1 MDDTTGALFVGQC
14 LRVSNREYPD
24 ASNLVG
30 SVTELAW
37 SPDGYTL
44 AVAWANCGWALWSV
58 FGGLLHTSLGERIGL
73 ADRVRLSHL
82 AWSASGYHLLGFLS
96 FEPSKS
102 YEHSVP
108 ADKIVMADPHSV
120 STHQHLVSSTEKDET
135 TQNVLLQDAHLVVF
149 HIARSSL
156 TVNPTLDN
164 HSHVLLQTEDRVIF
178 ASHDQLNNTRAPQT
192 LLLPQLYIK
201 YNWPLRFV
209 AVSTD
214 GERIVVSGSH
224 GFAHYNFSTKRWGVF
239 GNEVQERSMQVYGG
253 IVWWKHF
260 ICCCCYSLNHDE
272 YEVRVYP
279 SDQRLDN
286 QFSSVHRVSTMAEPL
301 LVDCLG
307 NLFTLL
313 TSNGRVQILRLSH
326 SPRTGRKG
334 VRVHIDPLQLIDLT
348 NLIRF
353 PGCVVRLCLSTL
365 TANLPHS
372 LDAANHLHRSRP
384 TDSSISDLAETCAV
398 DLPDLTTSPSLST
411 RSESDLSSREVR
423 PRSLLVNYAGYLFLL
438 QSSVAPDS
446 GLCDPPSPVGKTSR
460 KPLILTPF
468 LIASNVELVWSAVG
482 ETLTATNPHY
492 LDGFWHDPLT
502 HNPGVTPRS
511 SFCERT
517 LLPYLNES
525 LWLYCGS
532 TGLQIWLPLPKF
544 HPPNSKP
551 PDANVSDHRTP
562 LSPVFSINDPSN
574 GTYPFAIAALH
585 SPGYVSRRIMLS
597 VSLEENTYPLT
608 ILFHQAVLV
617 GILNEFQRPLGISRG
632 KISASTFGDRFY
644 SILPCGVLQLETHA
658 FLHRIIQQLL
668 RKNLGAHAL
677 QLASAYQTLPC
688 FHRLLEWL
696 LHEVLEAEATS
707 KSPIPDPL
715 LPQVVAFIQE
725 FPHFLEIVAQCA
737 RKTEVARWPHLFTA
751 VGRRPIDLFELCV
764 ECGNLEAA
772 ASYLIILQSSE
783 SVTASQHCTLQLIE
797 LAIDSAR
804 WQLLRELVRFLRAID
819 PCDLRSSSAMTLEA
833 SYGSDLYEPLPS
845 IRRHTDK
852 KLQTRSSSLSETGES
867 SPPTASVEIG
877 STRKVSRGSKAESQT
892 ITPSLTLVE
901 RIDQLVAQK
910 FTALFARGQLK
921 RMAELAANFPEAL
934 STTTDPICDSLAH
947 RIEIQKFDL
956 HRVTDWPVSLLQ
968 LHDSF
973 GYPLPSVA
981 QTTDFP
987 EQHRTARSDPKNQS
1001 TLLPHTHSSSDS
1013 FRSTPT
1019 SSCVVRQLRYLLSQL
1034 LQGGSYEWACLVALI
1049 VQDSVGLFHAVT
1061 LAIDAATKSTLSRLK
1076 DRHATP
1082 TQPARLWRRMV
1093 GSHTTG
1099 RIQPS
1104 PTDGDVELAEP
1115 CSPVFGDPLSR
1126 VFAGLKQVDDW
1137 AVEHCPAY
1145 HLFLES
1151 LQLELDQLVGQ
1162 ASSFF
1167 GHCASGSMTGEDLNV
1182 NLKDKA
1188 SARKSDSISSIAMRQ
1203 TSRQNSGNAGL
1214 GSFEHMAH
1222 GAATGK
1228 LTAQLCE
1235 QVQNVQLV
1243 KCTEPND
1250 VDLVAQSEVDSIVS
1264 ADISTSTEIPSS
1276 GVVEQTGDCDS
1287 TSSNGIRSILDVGEL
1302 NIVQVSN
1309 QAGSW
1314 QRELIKNDWWKNS
1327 MNSYATVSFIQ
1338 PDSQFS
1344 FSQTERTA
1352 DNINA
1357 SDHLIDGTKRLPLQD
1372 IDSFHGSCILS

>member
-1 MDDTTGALFVGQC
+1 MA
-14 LRVSNREYPD
+14 D

-102 YEHSVP
+102 YGPSVP

-120 STHQHLVSSTEKDET
+120 STHQHLVSSTERDKT
-135 TQNVLLQDAHLVVF
+135 AQNVLLQDAHLAIF

-178 ASHDQLNNTRAPQT
+178 ASHDQLNDTRAPQT

-201 YNWPLRFV
+201 HNWPLRFV

-224 GFAHYNFSTKRWGVF
+224 GFAHYNFSTKRWSVF

-286 QFSSVHRVSTMAEPL
+286 QFSSVHRVSTMTEPL

-326 SPRTGRKG
+326 SQRTARK
-334 VRVHIDPLQLIDLT
+334 
-348 NLIRF
+348 
-353 PGCVVRLCLSTL
+353 
-365 TANLPHS
+365 AHS
-372 LDAANHLHRSRP
+372 LDTANHLHRSRP
-384 TDSSISDLAETCAV
+384 TDSSVSDLAETCAV
-398 DLPDLTTSPSLST
+398 DLPDLTTSPLLSS

-446 GLCDPPSPVGKTSR
+446 GLCDPASPVGKTSR

-492 LDGFWHDPLT
+492 LGGFWHDPLT
-502 HNPGVTPRS
+502 RNPGVTSHS
-511 SFCERT
+511 SFCERA

-544 HPPNSKP
+544 HPANSKP
-551 PDANVSDHRTP
+551 PDANVSDHRTS
-562 LSPVFSINDPSN
+562 LSPVFSLNDPSN

-617 GILNEFQRPLGISRG
+617 SILNEFQRPLGISRG
-632 KISASTFGDRFY
+632 KVSASTFGDRFY
-644 SILPCGVLQLETHA
+644 SILPCGVLQLEFKNVYARFYVQVYHTNVLLCLTCFCFAQTHA

-677 QLASAYQTLPC
+677 QLASAYQTLPY

-737 RKTEVARWPHLFTA
+737 RKTEIARWPHLFTA

-833 SYGSDLYEPLPS
+833 SYRSDLYEPLPS

-867 SPPTASVEIG
+867 LPPTASVEVG

-892 ITPSLTLVE
+892 TTPSLSLVE

-947 RIEIQKFDL
+947 RIRIQKFDL

-981 QTTDFP
+981 QTTDFL
-987 EQHRTARSDPKNQS
+987 EQRRTARSDPKNQS
-1001 TLLPHTHSSSDS
+1001 THLLHTHSSSDS
-1013 FRSTPT
+1013 FRPTPT

-1049 VQDSVGLFHAVT
+1049 VRDSVGLFHAVT
-1061 LAIDAATKSTLSRLK
+1061 LAIDVATKSTLSRLK

-1093 GSHTTG
+1093 GSHTTE
-1099 RIQPS
+1099 RSQPS
-1104 PTDGDVELAEP
+1104 LTDGDVELAEP

-1167 GHCASGSMTGEDLNV
+1167 GHCASGSMAGEDLNM
-1182 NLKDKA
+1182 NPKDKA
-1188 SARKSDSISSIAMRQ
+1188 STHKSDGISSVAMRQ
-1203 TSRQNSGNAGL
+1203 TSRQNSGNVRL
-1214 GSFEHMAH
+1214 GSFENVTH
-1222 GAATGK
+1222 GAATGT

-1243 KCTEPND
+1243 NCTEPSD
-1250 VDLVAQSEVDSIVS
+1250 VDLVAQSEVESIVS
-1264 ADISTSTEIPSS
+1264 ADISTSTEIPSP
-1276 GVVEQTGDCDS
+1276 GVVEQTDGCDS

-1309 QAGSW
+1309 HAGRW

-1338 PDSQFS
+1338 PDSQYS

>member
-1 MDDTTGALFVGQC
+1 
-14 LRVSNREYPD
+14 
-24 ASNLVG
+24 
-30 SVTELAW
+30 
-37 SPDGYTL
+37 
-44 AVAWANCGWALWSV
+44 
-58 FGGLLHTSLGERIGL
+58 
-73 ADRVRLSHL
+73 
-82 AWSASGYHLLGFLS
+82 
-96 FEPSKS
+96 
-102 YEHSVP
+102 
-108 ADKIVMADPHSV
+108 
-120 STHQHLVSSTEKDET
+120 
-135 TQNVLLQDAHLVVF
+135 
-149 HIARSSL
+149 
-156 TVNPTLDN
+156 DN

-178 ASHDQLNNTRAPQT
+178 ASRDQLNDTRAPQT
-192 LLLPQLYIK
+192 LLLPQLYIRH
-201 YNWPLRFV
+201 NWPLRFV

-214 GERIVVSGSH
+214 GERVVVSGNH
-224 GFAHYNFSTKRWGVF
+224 GFAHYNCTTKRWNVF
-239 GNEVQERSMQVYGG
+239 GNEVQERSMQVCGG

-286 QFSSVHRVSTMAEPL
+286 QFSSIHRVSTMTEPL

-313 TSNGRVQILRLSH
+313 TSNGRVHILRLSH

-372 LDAANHLHRSRP
+372 LDVANHLHRSRP
-384 TDSSISDLAETCAV
+384 TDSSISDPAETCAN
-398 DLPDLTTSPSLST
+398 DLPDLATSPLLST
-411 RSESDLSSREVR
+411 RSESDLSLREVR

-438 QSSVAPDS
+438 QPSMAPDS
-446 GLCDPPSPVGKTSR
+446 GLCDPASPVGKTPK

-468 LIASNVELVWSAVG
+468 LIASNVELEWSAVG
-482 ETLTATNPHY
+482 ETLAATNPHHP
-492 LDGFWHDPLT
+492 DGFWYDPPT
-502 HNPGVTPRS
+502 HNPSAMPRS
-511 SFCERT
+511 SFCDCT

-544 HPPNSKP
+544 YPANSKP
-551 PDANVSDHRTP
+551 PDANVSAHRAP
-562 LSPVFSINDPSN
+562 VSPVLSLNDQSN
-574 GTYPFAIAALH
+574 STYPFTTATLH

-597 VSLEENTYPLT
+597 ISLEENTYPLT

-632 KISASTFGDRFY
+632 KINAFTLGDRFY

-668 RKNLGAHAL
+668 RKNLGVHAL
-677 QLASAYQTLPC
+677 QLASAYQTLPY

-783 SVTASQHCTLQLIE
+783 PVTASQHCTLQLIE

-819 PCDLRSSSAMTLEA
+819 PCDLKSSSAMTLEA
-833 SYGSDLYEPLPS
+833 SYGSDLYGPLPS

-852 KLQTRSSSLSETGES
+852 KLQTRSSSVSETDES
-867 SPPTASVEIG
+867 LPPTASVEVG
-877 STRKVSRGSKAESQT
+877 STRKVSRESKAESQT
-892 ITPSLTLVE
+892 VTPSLSLVE

-921 RMAELAANFPEAL
+921 RMAELAANFPKAL
-934 STTTDPICDSLAH
+934 STTTDPVWDSLAH
-947 RIEIQKFDL
+947 RIGIQKFDL
-956 HRVTDWPVSLLQ
+956 HRVTDWPMSLLQ

-973 GYPLPSVA
+973 GYPLPSIA
-981 QTTDFP
+981 QTTDCV
-987 EQHRTARSDPKNQS
+987 EQHKPENQL
-1001 TLLPHTHSSSDS
+1001 TPLLHMHSSSDS
-1013 FRSTPT
+1013 FRSIPTP
-1019 SSCVVRQLRYLLSQL
+1019 SCIVRQLRYLLSQL
-1034 LQGGSYEWACLVALI
+1034 LQGGSYEWACLVALT

-1082 TQPARLWRRMV
+1082 MQPARLWRRMV

-1099 RIQPS
+1099 HTHPS
-1104 PTDGDVELAEP
+1104 LIDGEVELTEP

-1126 VFAGLKQVDDW
+1126 VFAGLKQIDDW

-1151 LQLELDQLVGQ
+1151 LQPELDQLVGQ

-1167 GHCASGSMTGEDLNV
+1167 GYCASGSMSREELNLK
-1182 NLKDKA
+1182 LKDKP
-1188 SARKSDSISSIAMRQ
+1188 SAQKSDGISPVAVRQ
-1203 TSRQNSGNAGL
+1203 TSRPNSVNARL
-1214 GSFEHMAH
+1214 GSLEHMAH
-1222 GAATGK
+1222 GTVADN

-1243 KCTEPND
+1243 TCTEPND
-1250 VDLVAQSEVDSIVS
+1250 LDLVAHSEVESIVS
-1264 ADISTSTEIPSS
+1264 ADISTSTEIPSP
-1276 GVVEQTGDCDS
+1276 GVVEQTDCYDS
-1287 TSSNGIRSILDVGEL
+1287 TSSNGIKSILDVGEL

-1309 QAGSW
+1309 QAGIW
-1314 QRELIKNDWWKNS
+1314 QRELIKNDWWENS

-1338 PDSQFS
+1338 PDSQSS
-1344 FSQTERTA
+1344 FSHTECTA

-1357 SDHLIDGTKRLPLQD
+1357 SDHLIDGTKRLPLQE
-1372 IDSFHGSCILS
+1372 IDSFHGSFILS